1 MITFLTS
8 LLRTHYYDDNGRRV
22 PVALVDANNILTNIR
37 KYLKRTDRLVVV
49 ANNPDDIEDNDEK
62 ISIVAES
69 FRLTGLGFKQNI
81 MLDSRN
87 EDKATEIV
95 SGADIVILS
104 GGKCVGQCKFFERI
118 GLKDILKQFDG
129 IVIGIS
135 AGSMGLC
142 RAVPNFP
149 EEIADLADPRW
160 LTGMGF
166 VDELLIPHYDGQTD
180 SYQFPCEDFD
190 IAKDYILPMSM
201 GKKMIGLPNDSYILI
216 DKDGAKRF
224 YGDAYEI
231 ADGKSKKIH

>member
-1 MITFLTS
+1 MVIFLTS
-8 LLRTHYYDDNGRRV
+8 LLRTHYYDDNGGRV
-22 PVALVDANNILTNIR
+22 PVALGDENNILTNIR

-49 ANNPDDIEDNDEK
+49 ANNPDNVEDNDEK
-62 ISIVAES
+62 LACVSES
-69 FRLTGLGFKQNI
+69 FRLTGLSFKQNI

-87 EDKATEIV
+87 EKNANEIV
-95 SGADIVILS
+95 SGADLIILC

-118 GLKDILKQFDG
+118 GLKEILNNYDG

-135 AGSMGLC
+135 AGSMALC

-149 EEIADLADPRW
+149 EEIADLQDPRW
-160 LTGMGF
+160 VTGMGI

-216 DKDGAKRF
+216 DTDGSKRF

-231 ADGKSKKIH
+231 SDGKSKKIH

>member
-8 LLRTHYYDDNGRRV
+8 LLRTHYYDDNGGRV

-37 KYLKRTDRLVVV
+37 KYLRSTDRLVVV
-49 ANNPDDIEDNDEK
+49 ANNPDDIDDNDEK
-62 ISIVAES
+62 INIVAES

-87 EDKATEIV
+87 EKNANEIV

-118 GLKDILKQFDG
+118 GLKDILNKFDG
-129 IVIGIS
+129 IVVGIS

-142 RAVPNFP
+142 KAVPNFP
-149 EEIADLADPRW
+149 EELADLQDPRW
-160 LTGMGF
+160 VIGMGF
-166 VDELLIPHYDGQTD
+166 VDELLIPHYDGETD

-216 DKDGAKRF
+216 DTDGNRRF
-224 YGDAYEI
+224 YGAAYEI
-231 ADGKSKKIH
+231 ADGKSKRIN